1 MGSPGPYGPGLLPSR
16 PSLKGAGYAWL
27 AGLAVSGLMYFLLSR
42 SPGLAGAEPPC
53 PDAS

>member
-16 PSLKGAGYAWL
+16 PSLNGVDYAGL
-27 AGLAVSGLMYFLLSR
+27 VGLAVSGLMYFLLSP
-42 SPGLAGAEPPC
+42 S